1 MIYQLPNGKC
11 IEISIEQFLELNDQE
26 ILELVA
32 LSAVYTIEVNDP
44 FYKPFNKKTK
54 FRDPEL
60 DHEIEPSLDKVKKDE
75 KLNDKDFFRD
85 DN

>member
-11 IEISIEQFLELNDQE
+11 IEMSLEQFLELSDQD
-26 ILELVA
+26 ITELVA
-32 LSAVYTIEVNDP
+32 LSAIYTLEVNNP
-44 FYKPFNKKTK
+44 FFKPFSKKTK
-54 FRDPEL
+54 RRDPEL
-60 DHEIEPSLDKVKKDE
+60 DHEIEPTLDKVDKDE